1 MNARDRENKRRRERT
16 RIKNGGQETRGR
28 KRGGKWAKYYSHIPD
43 DDQWEFCQAIE
54 KYKKEK
60 DVAFLSWSEILD
72 VVKSLGYKK

>member
-28 KRGGKWAKYYSHIPD
+28 KSGKWAKYYSHIPD